1 MLNPNIINMLV
12 IAGIIFVAIIVIGFI
27 VARLYQRSSKEISFV
42 RTGFGGEKVIRSYQK
57 R

>member
-12 IAGIIFVAIIVIGFI
+12 ITGIIFVAIIVIGFI

-42 RTGFGGEKVIRSYQK
+42 RTGFGGENRHP
-57 R
+57 